1 VAEATEEP
9 RMPEYLAPGVYLEES
24 DAGVKPIPSVSTSTI
39 DIETAR
45 ALVAAI
51 ESIVERT
58 QPNWTRS
65 NDADPGITLIELF
78 AWVAEG
84 LLFQSGGYSERRR
97 KAVLDAA
104 ADAVALADAC
114 ATEREPL
121 KRPSYFAGRLLDA
134 ATLQSEQDYLR
145 EKHRRHNRKLH
156 GSGIVSGLEVRVN
169 AIAGSD
175 GDCIVVEPGYAIDRY
190 GEEIAVSQCVRLALP
205 ADGDVTYV
213 SLRYWDHPCAEVP
226 SQGALEVGCI
236 EEACAIAIVRDVLP
250 PTLEIARLIR
260 LDGRWT
266 VDPAFIGARVRST

>member
-1 VAEATEEP
+1 
-9 RMPEYLAPGVYLEES
+9 MPEYLAPGVYLEES
-24 DAGVKPIPSVSTSTI
+24 EAGVKPIPGAPTSTI

-45 ALVAAI
+45 ALVTAI

-65 NDADPGITLIELF
+65 NDADPGTTLIELF

-97 KAVLDAA
+97 KTLLDAV
-104 ADAVALADAC
+104 ADAVALAHAC

-121 KRPSYFAGRLLDA
+121 KRPSFFVGRLLDA

-145 EKHRRHNRKLH
+145 EKHRRHNRNLH
-156 GSGIVSGLEVRVN
+156 GSGIVCGLEVRVN

-175 GDCIVVEPGYAIDRY
+175 DDCIVVEPGYAIDRY
-190 GEEIAVSQCVRLALP
+190 GEEIAMSECVRLALP
-205 ADGDVTYV
+205 ADGDVTHV

-226 SQGALEVGCI
+226 SQGSPDFGSI
-236 EEACAIAIVRDVLP
+236 EEACTIAIVRDVLP
-250 PTLEIARLIR
+250 PALEIARLVR

-266 VDPAFIGARVRST
+266 VDPAFIRTRVRSA

>member
-1 VAEATEEP
+1 MPKYLP
-9 RMPEYLAPGVYLEES
+9 RGVYLEES
-24 DAGVKPIPSVSTSTI
+24 AAGVKPIAGVSTSTI

-51 ESIVERT
+51 ESIVERP

-84 LLFQSGGYSERRR
+84 LLFRSGGYSERRR
-97 KAVLDAA
+97 KAVLNAA
-104 ADAVALADAC
+104 ADAVALADVC

-145 EKHRRHNRKLH
+145 EKHRRNNSKLH
-156 GSGIVSGLEVRVN
+156 GSAIVCGMEVQVN
-169 AIAGSD
+169 AIAGPE

-190 GEEIAVSQCVRLALP
+190 GEEIAVYECVRLATA

-213 SLRYWDHPCAEVP
+213 SLRYWEHPCAEVP

-236 EEACAIAIVRDVLP
+236 EEACAVAIVRDVLP
-250 PTLEIARLIR
+250 PALEIARLIR
-260 LDGRWT
+260 LDGSWT
-266 VDPAFIGARVRST
+266 VDPASISARVRST

>member
-1 VAEATEEP
+1 
-9 RMPEYLAPGVYLEES
+9 MPEYLAPGVYLEES
-24 DAGVKPIPSVSTSTI
+24 DAGVKPIPGVSRSTI

-65 NDADPGITLIELF
+65 NDPDPGITLIELF

-84 LLFQSGGYSERRR
+84 LLFRSGGYSERRR
-97 KAVLDAA
+97 KAVLDAV
-104 ADAVALADAC
+104 ADAVARADAC

-121 KRPSYFAGRLLDA
+121 KRPSYFVGRLLDA

-156 GSGIVSGLEVRVN
+156 GSGIVCGLEVRVN

-190 GEEIAVSQCVRLALP
+190 GEEIAVCDCVRMALP
-205 ADGDVTYV
+205 ADGDAAYV
-213 SLRYWDHPCAEVP
+213 SLRHWDHPRAEVP
-226 SQGALEVGCI
+226 SQGTVDVGYI

-250 PTLEIARLIR
+250 SALAIARLVR
-260 LDGRWT
+260 FDGHWS
-266 VDPAFIGARVRST
+266 VDPAFVRTRSAST

>member
-1 VAEATEEP
+1 
-9 RMPEYLAPGVYLEES
+9 MPEYLAPGVYLEES
-24 DAGVKPIPSVSTSTI
+24 DAGVKPIPGVSTSTV

-51 ESIVERT
+51 ESIVEQT

-84 LLFQSGGYSERRR
+84 LLFRSGGYSERRR

-190 GEEIAVSQCVRLALP
+190 GEEIAVSECVRLALP

-236 EEACAIAIVRDVLP
+236 EEACAIAILRDVLP
-250 PTLEIARLIR
+250 LALEIARLIR

-266 VDPAFIGARVRST
+266 VDPAFIRARVRST

>member
-1 VAEATEEP
+1 
-9 RMPEYLAPGVYLEES
+9 MPEYLVPGVYLEES
-24 DAGVKPIPSVSTSTI
+24 DAGVKSISGVSTSTI
-39 DIETAR
+39 DLETAR

-51 ESIVERT
+51 EPIIERT
-58 QPNWTRS
+58 QPGWTRF
-65 NDADPGITLIELF
+65 NGTDPGITLIELF

-84 LLFQSGGYSERRR
+84 LLFRSGGYSERRR

-104 ADAVALADAC
+104 ADAVALADGC

-121 KRPSYFAGRLLDA
+121 KRPSYFVGRLLDA

-156 GSGIVSGLEVRVN
+156 GSGIVCGLEVQVN

-190 GEEIAVSQCVRLALP
+190 GEEIAVSECVRLALP

-213 SLRYWDHPCAEVP
+213 TLRYWDHPCSVP
-226 SQGALEVGCI
+226 SPGTPDVGCI
-236 EEACAIAIVRDVLP
+236 EEACAMAIVRDVLP
-250 PTLEIARLIR
+250 PALEIARLIR

-266 VDPAFIGARVRST
+266 VDPAFIRTRVRSA

>member
-1 VAEATEEP
+1 
-9 RMPEYLAPGVYLEES
+9 MPEYLAPGVYLEES
-24 DAGVKPIPSVSTSTI
+24 DAGVKPIPGVSTSTI

-84 LLFQSGGYSERRR
+84 LLLRSGGYSERRR
-97 KAVLDAA
+97 KAVLEAA

-121 KRPSYFAGRLLDA
+121 KRPSYLVGRLLDA

-156 GSGIVSGLEVRVN
+156 GSGIVCGLEVQVN

-175 GDCIVVEPGYAIDRY
+175 GDCVVVEPGYAIDRY
-190 GEEIAVSQCVRLALP
+190 GEEIAVSECVRLALP
-205 ADGDVTYV
+205 ADGDVTSV

-226 SQGALEVGCI
+226 SQGTLDVGCI

-250 PTLEIARLIR
+250 PALEIARLVR

-266 VDPAFIGARVRST
+266 VDPAFIRTRGRSV